1 MSENFS
7 IIPIRQLLAQILKSE
22 AKGSIFG
29 IYQSQF
35 YKPNKKDVYRTS
47 MFGQMLET
55 PLGVAAGPHTQLAQ
69 NIISAWL
76 CGARYIELKTIQTLD
91 KIKVSKPCID
101 IQDEGY
107 NCEWSQELK
116 IEESFD
122 EYLKAWIIIHI
133 LRHKFGWNKNI
144 GTIFNMSVGYD
155 MAGILKDNV
164 QWFLAKMINCREEKD
179 AFIDEIKELYPAV
192 NDIEIPDCISNNV
205 TLSTMH
211 GCPSDEIEKIGQ
223 YLIEAKKL
231 HTFIKLNPTLLGKE
245 KIHKILTEILGF
257 ETIVPDTAFEH
268 DIIYPTAVKLIQSL
282 QQSAQKQGVFFGV
295 KLTNT
300 LEAINHKNIFSDE
313 SMYMSGKALHPI
325 SINVARKL
333 KSDTEIR
340 NLHVSFCGGVNVFNV
355 TDVLTCGLY
364 PVTVCSDLLKPGG
377 YARLPQYLEEIE
389 KTFTKYE
396 TTNLQD
402 FILVRSKQT
411 NLTAGALANLNEYA
425 DNVVNKPVYKSVYA
439 DIKTQRELTEF
450 DCIAAPCVNTCP
462 SNQNIPEYMYRTA
475 KGDFSNAFDTIMLT
489 NPFPS
494 VTGMVCDHPCQ
505 SKCTRINYDNSLLIR
520 EVKHFIAENAVK
532 MDSVVSEQKN
542 GKKVTII
549 GAGPSGL
556 SCAWFLVL
564 AGFDVDVFETKEF
577 PGGMLA
583 DAIPLF
589 RLSEKTLSD
598 DINRIRRLGVKI
610 YTSTRIDVSAFNKIK
625 DNSDFIYIAVGAQ
638 QSMKVSI
645 EGDDVKQ
652 GLLDPL
658 KYLSAV
664 RKGESIE
671 LGKKVIVL
679 GGGNTA
685 IDAARTAKRFAG
697 KNGSV
702 TIVYRRT
709 HREMPADQNEIRAAL
724 DEGIELIELAAPAKI
739 NSVNGS
745 VRSLVCY
752 RMKLQEIDEAG
763 RPRPVKIDGSEF
775 EIAADTIIPAFGQT
789 TDIDFIDQ
797 ELLEV
802 ADPETREIK
811 LQNAF
816 IGGDAYRGAST
827 VIKAIA
833 DGRKTAETITKKAG
847 IDLDKTALRSN
858 NKELTRKQHHEKRAR
873 IVHGIKPEETPLA
886 ERDYFSLVDL
896 TLTEEEAQQEASR
909 CLFCNEVCDI
919 CVTVC
924 PNRANYGYTVEPFE
938 VKLQKAVND
947 NGKIKIVD
955 DKIFKIEQPYQVL
968 NIDEF
973 CNECG
978 NCTTF
983 CPTSG
988 APHKDKPKVFLTEKS
1003 FRNAESGYYLKSGKL
1018 LYKTQNVIKSLELKE
1033 DQYLFESEVI
1043 TATLNRGDFSIIDI
1057 KFKDALL
1064 KEASLANAVKM
1075 SVIFF
1080 ALKDL

>member
-7 IIPIRQLLAQILKSE
+7 IIPIRQLLSQILKSG

-35 YKPNKKDVYRTS
+35 FTPNKKDVYRTS
-47 MFGQMLET
+47 MFDQMLET

-76 CGARYIELKTIQTLD
+76 CGARYIELKTVQTLD
-91 KIKVSKPCID
+91 EIEVSKPCID

-122 EYLKAWIIIHI
+122 EYLKAWIIIHL
-133 LRHKFGWNKNI
+133 LRHKFGWIGDI

-155 MAGILKDNV
+155 MTGILKDNV
-164 QWFLAKMINCREEKD
+164 QWFLAKMTNCREEKD

-192 NDIEIPDCISNNV
+192 NDIEITDCISNNV

-211 GCPSDEIEKIGQ
+211 GCPSEEIEKIGQ
-223 YLIEAKKL
+223 YLIEEKKL

-245 KIHKILTEILGF
+245 KIHKILTEKLGY
-257 ETIVPDTAFEH
+257 ETIVPDIAFEH
-268 DIIYPTAVKLIQSL
+268 DISYPAAVKVIQSL

-333 KSDTEIR
+333 KNTNKIKD
-340 NLHVSFCGGVNVFNV
+340 LHISFCGGVNAFNV
-355 TDVLTCGLY
+355 ADVLTCGLY

-389 KTFTKYE
+389 KTFISYQATD
-396 TTNLQD
+396 LQD
-402 FILVRSKQT
+402 LIVKKSKQT
-411 NLTAGALANLNEYA
+411 DLTAGVLANLNEYA
-425 DNVVNKPVYKSVYA
+425 DNVVNEPVYKSVFT

-450 DCIAAPCVNTCP
+450 DCIVAPCVNTCP

-475 KGDFSNAFDTIMLT
+475 KGEFSNAFDTIMLT

-520 EVKHFIAENAVK
+520 EIKRFITENAVK
-532 MDSVVSEQKN
+532 MDSIVPKQKIS
-542 GKKVTII
+542 KKVAII

-556 SCAWFLVL
+556 SCAWFLAL
-564 AGFDVDVFETKEF
+564 AGFDVEIFETKEF

-589 RLSEKTLSD
+589 RLSEKALSD
-598 DINRIRRLGVKI
+598 DINRIRRLGVNI
-610 YTSTRIDVSAFNKIK
+610 HTSTRIDVSAFNKIK
-625 DNSDFIYIAVGAQ
+625 DKSDFIYIAVGAQ

-645 EGDDVKQ
+645 EGDDVER

-658 KYLSAV
+658 KFLSAV
-664 RKGESIE
+664 RRCESIE

-685 IDAARTAKRFAG
+685 IDAARTAKRFVG

-702 TIVYRRT
+702 TIAYRRT
-709 HREMPADQNEIRAAL
+709 RREMPADQDEIRAAL

-745 VRSLVCY
+745 VRSLACY
-752 RMKLQEIDEAG
+752 RMKLGGVDESG

-775 EIAADTIIPAFGQT
+775 EIATDTIIPAFGQT
-789 TDIDFIDQ
+789 ADIDFIDQ

-802 ADPETREIK
+802 TDLETREIK
-811 LQNAF
+811 PQNIF
-816 IGGDAYRGAST
+816 IGGDAFRGAST

-833 DGRKTAETITKKAG
+833 DGRKTAGTIIQKAG
-847 IDLDKTALRSN
+847 IDLDGTVLRST
-858 NKELTRKQHHEKRAR
+858 NKELTREQHHEKRAQ
-873 IVHGIKPEETPLA
+873 IVHGIKSEETPLA

-896 TLTEEEAQQEASR
+896 TLTEEEAQREASR
-909 CLFCNEVCDI
+909 CLFCDEVCDI

-955 DKIFKIEQPYQVL
+955 DGIFKIEQPYQVL

-978 NCTTF
+978 NCATF

-988 APHKDKPKVFLTEKS
+988 APYKDKPRVFLTEKI

-1018 LYKTQNVIKSLELKE
+1018 LYKMQNEINSLEIKE
-1033 DQYLFESEVI
+1033 DQYYFESEAI
-1043 TATLNRGDFSIIDI
+1043 TATLNRDDFSIIDI
-1057 KFKDALL
+1057 KFKDDIL
-1064 KEASLANAVKM
+1064 KEASLVNAVKM

>member
-7 IIPIRQLLAQILKSE
+7 IIPVRQLLAQILKSE

-35 YKPNKKDVYRTS
+35 YTPNKKDIYRTS
-47 MFGQMLET
+47 IFGQALET
-55 PLGVAAGPHTQLAQ
+55 PIGVAAGPHTQMAQ

-76 CGARYIELKTIQTLD
+76 CGARYIELKTVQTLD
-91 KIKVSKPCID
+91 EIEVSKPCID

-116 IEESFD
+116 IEESFH

-133 LRHKFGWNKNI
+133 LRHKFGWAGDI

-155 MAGILKDNV
+155 IAGILKKNL
-164 QWFLAKMINCREEKD
+164 QWFLSKITNCRDEKNQL
-179 AFIDEIKELYPAV
+179 IGKIEKLYPAV
-192 NDIEIPDCISNNV
+192 NEIDIPDCISNNV

-211 GCPSDEIEKIGQ
+211 GCPSEEIEKIGQ
-223 YLIEAKKL
+223 YLIENKKL

-245 KIHKILTEILGF
+245 KIHKILTEKLGY
-257 ETIVPDTAFEH
+257 ETIVPDIAFEH
-268 DIIYPTAVKLIQSL
+268 DISYPAAVKVIQSL

-300 LEAINHKNIFSDE
+300 LETINHKNIFSEE

-325 SINVARKL
+325 SINVARKIKNDIPAL
-333 KSDTEIR
+333 Q
-340 NLHVSFCGGVNVFNV
+340 VSFCAGVNAFNV
-355 TDVLTCGLY
+355 ANVLACGLN

-389 KTFTKYE
+389 KAFTEYE

-402 FILVRSKQT
+402 YILAKSKQT

-425 DNVVNKPVYKSVYA
+425 DNVLNEPVYKSVYTN
-439 DIKTQRELTEF
+439 IKTQRELAEF

-462 SNQNIPEYMYRTA
+462 SNQNIPEYMYWTA
-475 KGDFSNAFDTIMLT
+475 KGDFSKAFDTIMLT

-520 EVKHFIAENAVK
+520 EVKHFIAENALK
-532 MDSVVSEQKN
+532 QDSVVSNLKN
-542 GKKVTII
+542 GKQIAII

-556 SCAWFLVL
+556 SCAYFLAL
-564 AGFDVDVFETKEF
+564 AGFDVEVFETKEF

-589 RLSEKTLSD
+589 RLSEKALSD
-598 DINRIRRLGVKI
+598 DINRILRLGVKI
-610 YTSTRIDVSAFNKIK
+610 HTSTRIDASAFNKIK
-625 DNSDFIYIAVGAQ
+625 DKSDFIYIAVGAQ

-645 EGDDVKQ
+645 EGDDVEQ
-652 GLLDPL
+652 GLLDSL
-658 KYLSAV
+658 KFLSAV
-664 RKGESIE
+664 RRGESIE

-685 IDAARTAKRFAG
+685 IDTARTAKRFVG

-702 TIVYRRT
+702 TIAYRRT
-709 HREMPADQNEIRAAL
+709 RREMPADQDEIRAAL
-724 DEGIELIELAAPAKI
+724 AEGIELIELAAPVKI

-752 RMKLQEIDEAG
+752 RMKLGDVDESD
-763 RPRPVKIDGSEF
+763 RPRPVKIEDSEF

-789 TDIDFIDQ
+789 ADIDFIDQ

-802 ADPETREIK
+802 TDPETREIK
-811 LQNAF
+811 LQNVF

-833 DGRKTAETITKKAG
+833 DGRKTAETIMRKAG
-847 IDLDKTALRSN
+847 IDHDETVLRST
-858 NKELTRKQHHEKRAR
+858 NKELTREQHHEKRAR

-886 ERDYFSLVDL
+886 ERDYFSMVDL
-896 TLTEEEAQQEASR
+896 TLTEKEAQQEASR
-909 CLFCNEVCDI
+909 CLFCDEVCDI

-947 NGKIKIVD
+947 NGEIKIVD
-955 DKIFKIEQPYQVL
+955 DGIFKIEQPYQVL
-968 NIDEF
+968 NIEDF

-978 NCTTF
+978 NCATF
-983 CPTSG
+983 CPTNG
-988 APHKDKPKVFLTEKS
+988 APYKDKPRVFLTEKS
-1003 FRNAESGYYLKSGKL
+1003 FRNAASGYYLKSGKL
-1018 LYKTQNVIKSLELKE
+1018 LYKTQNEIKSLELKE
-1033 DQYLFESEVI
+1033 DRYHFESEAI

-1057 KFKDALL
+1057 KFKDDFL
-1064 KEASLANAVKM
+1064 KEASLVNAVKM